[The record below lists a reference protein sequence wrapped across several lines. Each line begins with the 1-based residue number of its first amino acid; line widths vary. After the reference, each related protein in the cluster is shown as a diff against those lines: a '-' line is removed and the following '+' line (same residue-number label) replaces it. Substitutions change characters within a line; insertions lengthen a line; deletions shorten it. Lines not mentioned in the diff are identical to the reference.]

1 MEHAQANLGGL
12 VGPLGSCRAQVVPM
26 VGHKRLHSQPILIDG
41 KNRQKTVFH
50 PPLRFEIMDI
60 NRKLS
65 RTVTGR
71 GPNRRGCI
79 VNPTVKATANAASV
93 TSSDIVRNVSLVR
106 DEMNG
111 TVAKIDARQMTR
123 LAGHVAH
130 PGRIF
135 VAGAGRSGLVLR
147 MAGMR
152 LMHLGR
158 TVHIAGDTTTPAI
171 ASGDLLLV
179 ASGSGTTS
187 GVVKSAE
194 TAAKAGARIAAF
206 TTNPDSPLAGLAD
219 ALVVIPAAQKT
230 DHGSSV
236 TRQYSGSLFEQALF
250 VATEAIFQSLWD
262 KDAQPAEEL
271 WLRHANLE

>member
-1 MEHAQANLGGL
+1 MQG
-12 VGPLGSCRAQVVPM
+12 V
-26 VGHKRLHSQPILIDG
+26 
-41 KNRQKTVFH
+41 
-50 PPLRFEIMDI
+50 
-60 NRKLS
+60 
-65 RTVTGR
+65 
-71 GPNRRGCI
+71 
-79 VNPTVKATANAASV
+79 
-93 TSSDIVRNVSLVR
+93 
-106 DEMNG
+106 
-111 TVAKIDARQMTR
+111 VAKIDEQQMAR
-123 LAGHVAH
+123 LASHLAH

-152 LMHLGR
+152 LMHLGL

-171 ASGDLLLV
+171 SSGDLLLV

-219 ALVVIPAAQKT
+219 ALVIIPAAQKT

-262 KDAQPAEEL
+262 NDAQPAEEL